1 MPVALKPG
9 DPAPRIATTAQSGEA
24 VSLADYVGK
33 NVVVLYFYPKD
44 NTAICTAEAC
54 AFRDS
59 FVDFTNAGAVVM
71 GVSGDSD
78 ASHRDFAQKHRL
90 PFLLLSDPDGSIRKA
105 FGVSNT
111 LGLVPKRVT
120 FVIDRQGI
128 IRHVFSALFTAD
140 KHALEAR
147 KIVEE
152 LASN

>member
-1 MPVALKPG
+1 MPAALRPG
-9 DPAPRIATTAQSGEA
+9 DRAPSIVATAQSGETA
-24 VSLADYVGK
+24 ALAHFIGK

-59 FVDFTNAGAVVM
+59 YVDFAKAGAVVI

-78 ASHRDFAQKHRL
+78 ASHREFAEKHQL
-90 PFLLLSDPDGSIRKA
+90 PFLLISDADGSIRKA

-140 KHALEAR
+140 KHVLEAR
-147 KIVEE
+147 KIVQE
-152 LASN
+152 LASG

>member
-1 MPVALKPG
+1 MTAALKPG
-9 DPAPRIATTAQSGEA
+9 DPAPRIVATAESGEA
-24 VSLADYVGK
+24 VSLAEFIGK
-33 NVVVLYFYPKD
+33 KVVVLYFYPKD

-59 FVDFTNAGAVVM
+59 YVDFTNAGAVVI

-78 ASHRDFAQKHRL
+78 ASHRDFAHKHRL
-90 PFLLLSDPDGSIRKA
+90 PFLLLSDADGSIRKS

-128 IRHVFSALFTAD
+128 IRHVFNALFTAD
-140 KHALEAR
+140 KHVLGAL

-152 LASN
+152 LASK